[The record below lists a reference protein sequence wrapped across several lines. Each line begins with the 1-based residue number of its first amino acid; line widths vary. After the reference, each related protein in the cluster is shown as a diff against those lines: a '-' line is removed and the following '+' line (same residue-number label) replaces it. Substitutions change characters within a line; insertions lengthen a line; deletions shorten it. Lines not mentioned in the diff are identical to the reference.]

1 MNITDVDYGDFDY
14 IEKNEANGALKQA
27 KRLLKIIDSVRKKL
41 IKEMKLS
48 LSFVEVERTPFALS

>member
-41 IKEMKLS
+41 IKEI
-48 LSFVEVERTPFALS
+48 A